1 MVFDDEK
8 IHEEDLSADIREVA
22 EDKLPKVDP
31 TPGSGRQ
38 RIMRILINKFLLT
51 FLAFVVWVVFFDNNN
66 LIFRKRV
73 KSEIRQ
79 MELQREYFIQEIRQN
94 LELRDLLTN
103 DLDAVEAFGREKY
116 LMKRPNEDIYLIIED
131 Q

>member
-8 IHEEDLSADIREVA
+8 IHEEDLTDDTGGIASDEPTEADQGGR
-22 EDKLPKVDP
+22 
-31 TPGSGRQ
+31 SGRKPLL
-38 RIMRILINKFLLT
+38 RILTNKYLLT
-51 FLAFVVWVVFFDNNN
+51 ILAFVVWLVFFDHNN

-73 KSEIRQ
+73 NAEIRQ
-79 MELQREYFIQEIRQN
+79 MELQREYYLEEIKQN
-94 LELRDLLTN
+94 LALRDLLTN
-103 DLDAVEAFGREKY
+103 DLDAVESFGREKY